1 MEMEDGLKHLLIR
14 GFGFIMNNQAG
25 ALVIYFP
32 VPVSTALT
40 AFLVDKIIIAQQ
52 SLQEFI
58 DALSTDSSSSIT
70 NVDFKALDSI
80 WLKPIGLYGSKEE
93 IVRFLREINVADDK
107 MDAEVILRS
116 GLYAIRSFASTSD
129 EQIYVLYWPEDTTW
143 NDEAPP
149 SVQRNRVMFMRYLTK
164 LCDQLICL
172 LSVEHLQGI
181 VWRDDGDEEYD
192 DYDDGVN
199 LSSDS
204 EHDDS
209 DRLSHFQMNSSLLV
223 EQHPPP
229 GVHVDP
235 KVLLPS
241 LLHGEKVQ
249 GFMTAEFKP
258 AKTVVEPFS
267 LDHQTADQ
275 IRLRCGANGD
285 DVLCLSN
292 TIDDYFLK
300 TLMDLGLKKRV
311 EMHTKL
317 DQDFEDIRVK
327 LKDAVTNEVLTSFP
341 SLRREVLFP
350 ETINSTSQGLDP
362 LHDLL
367 RINARA
373 AQMIQDG
380 IRAAHLDSSIDD
392 PEFQFKKTRFYFL
405 CGLLI
410 SEDTQNL
417 EANEIEALVN
427 AVLGSRDMQSTF
439 SSLENFG
446 KEDEVGGV
454 FQSLKTWIGIGKA
467 AKRSSGELWEKA
479 SNHAS
484 RVSDSKFLVRRSA
497 TGADDY
503 LYDAAVD
510 IEKTAY
516 TCIARLIES
525 LVSKISEQI
534 YSTLKGEC
542 NKQVQRTFQSAIDKE
557 LETLRSN
564 FVRQIEDLSR
574 ERSTSRATIYIDNF
588 EMRRDHHHSPNSSL
602 YSISGRHE
610 LLPEE
615 EIKFHVHFLQLHP
628 DQRHN
633 LQQDPKLVPTP
644 VVNERISGSFHVP
657 PGTLVKYAHLL
668 EEDRILLGL
677 VNSQGN
683 VMIYIESLARI
694 DNVIQSQSFARLFH
708 KDKIGETGIIAF
720 DESKRMLAFYAS
732 ARMQLHIF
740 VFDEEFKS
748 LRGMGSAINLAPF
761 YTPGV
766 SIIHACF
773 IHGSEEILFVDSD
786 AQARIFSLTMLQP
799 KPASLQLPQIP
810 HAIYSSP
817 DGLCVLVVQEDEV
830 SSMRAYHWSTFG
842 STDGILITPDDFPV
856 DLGAALL
863 TSIVNPNTIH
873 LIGFDLN
880 SRCCRSLILDIKR
893 EATEFSIQEQRS
905 QASSS
910 QAVHNCLI
918 DCHVDVWTRFPVL
931 PAVKR
936 RATTTRGERQKALI
950 FVTNDDRRPFSSY
963 FSRIVSTFEKTSRK
977 PTGDELSGISVSAR
991 TFPSFAHQFLST
1003 NSDWS
1008 VSRFRAGEWLANL
1021 LCIVPIQI
1029 AIAHENR
1036 FVPLKDGVLSAQLQ
1050 ASLLDAGVDIIVDTV
1065 SFGWYELIFRCYWAS
1080 KPVKVVSSL
1089 GEQSVGKS
1097 FALNHLVDSC
1107 FGPST
1112 MGASDGV
1119 WMSACPS
1126 DDALIVALDFEGVS
1140 SRRRSA
1146 QENIL
1151 LVLFNTAISNL
1162 VLFRNNFYL
1171 GEDSNSHGVFQF
1183 FKSSSFF
1190 LDPAS
1195 NPSLFQSTL
1204 VVIIKDVIASDKA
1217 EVTKEFSHKFQ
1228 KIVKEEQYSNF
1239 VTRLHAGNLKI
1250 IPWPVIES
1258 REFYRL
1264 FGTIKRMLGQQPT
1277 VHHTAGEFLYTLRI
1291 LMAKL
1296 TAHDWGPISETMA
1309 SHRANALLEIL
1320 PNALETGFAET
1331 IPELELLKDFD
1342 TGQVIQ
1348 AEDTSAQFFLPGPV
1362 VSLLE
1367 RERRLTTLRESWD
1380 RINTRQHVDDSEW
1393 SSDLAQYLTH
1403 LADLRIVHVDKWV
1416 QSNMQRFKS
1425 GCATSN
1431 FVGRSAGHVACIA
1444 Y

>member
-275 IRLRCGANGD
+275 IRLRCTRFSKEYADWEQNKENKTQSF
-285 DVLCLSN
+285 LN
-292 TIDDYFLK
+292 TFVE
-300 TLMDLGLKKRV
+300 KRV

-510 IEKTAY
+510 IEKN
-516 TCIARLIES
+516 C
-525 LVSKISEQI
+525 
-534 YSTLKGEC
+534 
-542 NKQVQRTFQSAIDKE
+542 
-557 LETLRSN
+557 
-564 FVRQIEDLSR
+564 
-574 ERSTSRATIYIDNF
+574 
-588 EMRRDHHHSPNSSL
+588 
-602 YSISGRHE
+602 
-610 LLPEE
+610 
-615 EIKFHVHFLQLHP
+615 LHL
-628 DQRHN
+628 HN

-817 DGLCVLVVQEDEV
+817 DGSCVLVVQEDEV

-856 DLGAALL
+856 DLGGGA
-863 TSIVNPNTIH
+863 SDVY
-873 LIGFDLN
+873 
-880 SRCCRSLILDIKR
+880 S
-893 EATEFSIQEQRS
+893 TEFSIQEQRS

-977 PTGDELSGISVSAR
+977 PTGDELSGISVLVGLP
-991 TFPSFAHQFLST
+991 FPS
-1003 NSDWS
+1003 W
-1008 VSRFRAGEWLANL
+1008 EWLANL

-1065 SFGWYELIFRCYWAS
+1065 SFGWYELIS
-1080 KPVKVVSSL
+1080 GPVKVVSSL

-1277 VHHTAGEFLYTLRI
+1277 IHHTAGEFLYTLRI

-1403 LADLRIVHVDKWV
+1403 LADLRIVHVDKWI
-1416 QSNMQRFKS
+1416 SE
-1425 GCATSN
+1425 AASN